1 MDWSILSFIT
11 EPLTQWLKNRGQ
23 VKRAE
28 HKRDLAVINNQA
40 RLAQSETDYNHEW
53 EMANLR
59 DKDKGL
65 RYFSYCMFTAPIL
78 ITVISPE
85 YGKQIFK
92 NLETVP
98 TWLVQTWVALNGGV
112 WGISTLKNVVP
123 EFAGQLAKIKTDK
136 QRQNNG

>member
-1 MDWSILSFIT
+1 MDWSFLNFIT
-11 EPLTQWLKNRGQ
+11 KPLTQWLKNRGQ

-92 NLETVP
+92 NLEFV
-98 TWLVQTWVALNGGV
+98 
-112 WGISTLKNVVP
+112 
-123 EFAGQLAKIKTDK
+123 
-136 QRQNNG
+136 